1 MANRALEGN
10 FHICGLY
17 HVYDEGMTV
26 ELDEVRDFLS
36 SATPFSNLPDQVLR
50 DIPQAMEMS
59 YVRRGEEII
68 GVGSPNDY
76 CYVIRKGAVDVLDDE
91 GTLLDRREAGRSF
104 GYSTIMGDNSSKY
117 TMIAVED
124 TLLLHIPRE
133 SFTRI
138 VDAYPEFGRFY
149 AGQSK
154 RMSAAAQ
161 QLRKKSSSD
170 ILQTHLSDF
179 MITTPAK
186 VTPGTSIRD
195 AARTMQA
202 MNVSSLLVTDKEID
216 GDVLGILT
224 DRDLRG
230 KVVAVELDV
239 HLPVT
244 EIMTENPRTL
254 TSSSQAFEA
263 MMIMSEMGIHHLPIV
278 DENKLV
284 GIVSSPDIMRL
295 LRNDPMYVTA
305 DFARKSTIEELAGVF
320 SSAHEVAV
328 RFIERGSSPEDVS
341 GLMTVAADSLTR
353 RVIALGEERFGPAP
367 IPYAF
372 VAVGSQGR
380 RGMGLASDQDN
391 CLVIDDAYDEA
402 QHGRYFAD
410 MAEFICTSLD
420 KAGQVECPG
429 DMMASN
435 LQWRMTKSQW
445 ISTFRTWITTPE
457 PDNLLHAQT
466 FFDFRAVYG
475 SAPEAFDMVNEI
487 HQAATDMAKTATR
500 MQAHLA
506 TLAARREP
514 PLGFFRGFVVER
526 SGEYANTL
534 DVKKGGTAAVVQM
547 ARLFAL
553 SAGVTAVGTRPRLM
567 QAAASGVVSGKGA
580 ENLVDAFDF
589 INQIALH
596 NQAEQI
602 RKGQKPTYHI
612 DPSSLSKM
620 DREHLRD
627 AFQIIKGMQ
636 NALSTKYP
644 TRSI

>member
-1 MANRALEGN
+1 MSQKTIFSTCVTRHG
-10 FHICGLY
+10 
-17 HVYDEGMTV
+17 YDGGMTV
-26 ELDEVRDFLS
+26 ELEEVREFLS
-36 SATPFSNLPDQVLR
+36 TAAPFSSLPADVLR
-50 DIPQAMEMS
+50 DIPATMEMT
-59 YVRRGEEII
+59 YARRGDQII
-68 GVGSPNDY
+68 SAGDPNDY
-76 CYVIRKGAVDVLDDE
+76 CYVIRKGAVDVLDEE

-104 GYSTIMGDNSSKY
+104 GYSTIMGENSSRY

-124 TLLLHIPRE
+124 TLLLQIPRDP
-133 SFTRI
+133 FAQL
-138 VDAYPEFGRFY
+138 VQAHPEFERFY

-154 RMSAAAQ
+154 RMSAAAK
-161 QLRKKSSSD
+161 QLRKEYSSD
-170 ILQTHLSDF
+170 ILQTHLSEF
-179 MITTPAK
+179 MIKTPAK
-186 VTPGTSIRD
+186 VTPETSIRD
-195 AARTMQA
+195 AARKMQE
-202 MNVSSLLVTDKEID
+202 MNVSSLLVTDRETD

-224 DRDLRG
+224 DRDLRK

-254 TSSSQAFEA
+254 PPNAQAFEA
-263 MMIMSEMGIHHLPIV
+263 MMIMSEMGIHHLPVV
-278 DENKLV
+278 DEQKLV
-284 GIVSSPDIMRL
+284 GIISSPDIMRL

-305 DFARKSTIEELAGVF
+305 DFARKNTVEELADVF
-320 SSAHEVAV
+320 SSTDEVAV
-328 RFIERGSSPEDVS
+328 RFIERGSSPEDVA
-341 GLMTVAADSLTR
+341 GLMTVAADALTR
-353 RVIALGEERFGPAP
+353 RIIALGEEKFGPAP

-391 CLVIDDAYDEA
+391 CLVLHDSYDEGT
-402 QHGRYFAD
+402 HGQYFAE
-410 MAEFICTSLD
+410 MSEFICSSLD
-420 KAGQVECPG
+420 KAGQVLCPG

-435 LQWRMTKSQW
+435 PNWRMTKSQW
-445 ISTFRTWITTPE
+445 ISTFRTWITAPE

-466 FFDFRAVYG
+466 FFDYRAVYG
-475 SAPEAFDMVNEI
+475 SAPEAFEMVDEI

-514 PLGFFRGFVVER
+514 PLGFFRGFVVDR

-553 SAGVTAVGTRPRLM
+553 SSGVTAVGTRPRLM
-567 QAAASGVVSGKGA
+567 QAAAAGAVSEKGA
-580 ENLVDAFDF
+580 QDLVDAFDF
-589 INQIALH
+589 LNQVALK

-602 RKGQKPTYHI
+602 RRGEKPTYHI
-612 DPSSLSKM
+612 DPNSLSKM